1 MEKIKLNIILVIL
14 TIIILFYGGKNNV
27 NMIEYNSNYFDNYK
41 NIIIFEKVLKS
52 YIPKFDNIA
61 TNNSDY
67 FTVDEIKDTLNIVIP
82 NYLNNYF
89 IKIKSYSY
97 FNITKI
103 INNTNNLLMIIFNLN
118 DVNNLDLL
126 LDKED
131 NIGYFYNLTNKISI
145 TNIYDLYNNNNTDIY
160 ITIFTIKK
168 PYWYY

>member
-103 INNTNNLLMIIFNLN
+103 IDNTNNLLMIIFNLN